1 MPEVTGEDAFD
12 GAIRRVTGLSLGFA
26 RPNPTQGDIIV
37 TFTLPTSL
45 PATLRLLDL
54 TGREVKSME
63 VGSLGPG
70 RPTVNLG
77 AGLDLRSGIYFLHLR
92 QAGHEATA
100 RVSVVR

>member
-1 MPEVTGEDAFD
+1 V
-12 GAIRRVTGLSLGFA
+12 VSLSLGFA
-26 RPNPTQGDIIV
+26 RPNPTRGDIIV
-37 TFTLPTSL
+37 TFTLPTNL

-63 VGSLGPG
+63 VGALGPG

-92 QAGHEATA
+92 QAGHDASA